1 MSAKGKKLNNLPYKK
16 DSAGNTMRIG
26 QSIVDILNSAL
37 TSSAWEPIS
46 LSNVDRMAC
55 KSILAGMRDG
65 SNWKLS
71 HLSDGARYKTVRGT
85 FSLDI
90 AKEKEGRLFYA
101 QSSAASGTLEVVL
114 LD

>member
-1 MSAKGKKLNNLPYKK
+1 MSAQGKKLNNLPYKK
-16 DSAGNTMRIG
+16 DSAGNTMKIG

-37 TSSAWEPIS
+37 TSAAWTPIT
-46 LSNVDRMAC
+46 LPNTDRLAC

-71 HLSDGARYKTVRGT
+71 HLSNGATYRTVRGT
-85 FSLDI
+85 LSLDI
-90 AKEKEGRLFYA
+90 AKEKEERLFYA
-101 QSSAASGTLEVVL
+101 QSSAASGTLETIL

>member
-1 MSAKGKKLNNLPYKK
+1 MGAKGKKLNDLPFKR
-16 DSAGNTMRIG
+16 DASGEVINAG

-37 TSSAWEPIS
+37 TSGVWTPVG
-46 LSNVDRMAC
+46 LSGVDKMAC

-71 HLSDGARYKTVRGT
+71 HLSNGARYRTVRGT
-85 FSLDI
+85 LSIDM
-90 AKEKEGRLFYA
+90 AKEKEEVLFYA
-101 QSSAASGTLEVVL
+101 QSSAASGTLEVIL